1 MRQGNGVRDGVGDG
15 VRDGIRDGEKG
26 VAVKCVAEKG
36 RRYFLRRKKRAADH
50 PVVKK

>member
-26 VAVKCVAEKG
+26 VAVKCVA
-36 RRYFLRRKKRAADH
+36 
-50 PVVKK
+50 VI

>member
-26 VAVKCVAEKG
+26 AAVKCVA
-36 RRYFLRRKKRAADH
+36 
-50 PVVKK
+50 VI

>member
-26 VAVKCVAEKG
+26 AAVKCVAV
-36 RRYFLRRKKRAADH
+36 A
-50 PVVKK
+50 